1 MRKMT
6 RAGALAV
13 AGALA
18 LSACG
23 DAPDD
28 SEEPTAAEDDGAAE
42 EDDVEEEPADDEGE
56 AEEGGDAEAADF
68 KACMITDAGGVDDAS
83 FNETSYN
90 GLLDA
95 ESELGIEVQVL
106 ESTSETD
113 FEPNMQTF
121 IQQGD
126 CDLIVPVGF
135 LLEEVTVAAAE
146 ANPEQNFAIVDVGNP
161 DGLQNVLGLTFNT
174 SEAAFLAGYA
184 SAATSETG
192 TLGTYGGIN
201 IPTVT
206 IFMDGF
212 LAGANYYAEETG
224 EEIEVIGW
232 DGSDGQFTGNF
243 DNLDDGRRI
252 TESLLDNGADTILP
266 VAGPVG
272 GGSAAAIQ
280 DRGEGRLIWV
290 DTDGYESTDFGDLM
304 FTSVE
309 KQMDVAVFDAVQGAI
324 DGTFEGGEYV
334 GTLENEGVDISP
346 FHDFE
351 GEVPEDVT
359 SALEEIRQGIIDG
372 EISVDPADY
381 DV

>member
-161 DGLQNVLGLTFNT
+161 DGLENVLGLTFNT

-304 FTSVE
+304 FTSVQ
-309 KQMDVAVFDAVQGAI
+309 KQMDVAVYTAVEALL

-334 GTLENEGVDISP
+334 GTLENEGVDIAP

-351 GEVPEDVT
+351 EEVDEDL
-359 SALEEIRQGIIDG
+359 SATLEELREGIISG
-372 EISVDPADY
+372 EITVDPAA
-381 DV
+381 

>member
-28 SEEPTAAEDDGAAE
+28 SEEPTAAEDD
-42 EDDVEEEPADDEGE
+42 EGE

-68 KACMITDAGGVDDAS
+68 KACMITDAGGIDDAS

-90 GLLDA
+90 GLLEA

-126 CDLIVPVGF
+126 CNLIVPVGF
-135 LLEEVTVAAAE
+135 LLEEITFAAAE

-161 DGLQNVLGLTFNT
+161 EGLENVLGLTFNT

-184 SAATSETG
+184 AAATSETG
-192 TLGTYGGIN
+192 TIGTYGGIN

-206 IFMDGF
+206 IFMDGY

-224 EEIEVIGW
+224 EDVEVIGW

-290 DTDGYESTDFGDLM
+290 DTDGFESTDFGDLM
-304 FTSVE
+304 FTSVQ
-309 KQMDVAVFDAVQGAI
+309 KQMDVAVYTAVEALL
-324 DGTFEGGEYV
+324 DGSFEGGEYV
-334 GTLENEGVDISP
+334 GTLENEGVDIAP

-351 GEVPEDVT
+351 DEVPSEVT
-359 SALEEIRQGIIDG
+359 EAIEQLRQEIIDG
-372 EISVDPADY
+372 DTAIESENAPS
-381 DV
+381 